1 MDRFF
6 GFDLGDAESAVARL
20 DKADQVV
27 PEMLTV
33 VGEQSFITAYA
44 QLSSGELLIGEK
56 ACYADNVIKRKIRFK
71 SRFLSDRSS
80 AADVKSF
87 AAGVLG
93 ELYGSGDLVKNE
105 DCSFYIG
112 CPAGWNK
119 NTREHYR
126 EIFESAGYP
135 PAKIISE
142 SRAAMVSACQSK
154 HLQIGVDILS
164 KPVLVVDIGSSTTD
178 FAYIMGG
185 KEVEMQTAGEVVL
198 GGGIM
203 DEILLLE
210 SIEAAGLSR
219 KKIKSVFEASDA
231 WKNYAEFAARR
242 LKEKYFAD
250 EDYWTVHECKETIV
264 LHYDRPVKFTLRMNG
279 AIAKQ
284 LVNRRTPTLNNRSWN
299 EVFIASLHDV
309 KDNISGQQ
317 PELIF
322 LTGGVSKLASIRDW
336 CSEVFPESVII
347 SATDPEFSV
356 ARGLAYCGRIDEDIK
371 EFREDLDALI
381 K

>member
-112 CPAGWNK
+112 CPAGWDR
-119 NTREHYR
+119 NTRERYR
-126 EIFESAGYP
+126 EIFERAGYP
-135 PAKIISE
+135 P
-142 SRAAMVSACQSK
+142 SRIARMASRPMDKLTHMMFMASFASA
-154 HLQIGVDILS
+154 
-164 KPVLVVDIGSSTTD
+164 PM
-178 FAYIMGG
+178 A
-185 KEVEMQTAGEVVL
+185 
-198 GGGIM
+198 
-203 DEILLLE
+203 
-210 SIEAAGLSR
+210 
-219 KKIKSVFEASDA
+219 
-231 WKNYAEFAARR
+231 
-242 LKEKYFAD
+242 
-250 EDYWTVHECKETIV
+250 
-264 LHYDRPVKFTLRMNG
+264 
-279 AIAKQ
+279 
-284 LVNRRTPTLNNRSWN
+284 
-299 EVFIASLHDV
+299 
-309 KDNISGQQ
+309 
-317 PELIF
+317 
-322 LTGGVSKLASIRDW
+322 
-336 CSEVFPESVII
+336 
-347 SATDPEFSV
+347 
-356 ARGLAYCGRIDEDIK
+356 
-371 EFREDLDALI
+371 
-381 K
+381 